1 MTTEPS
7 PSIGAITLFVAD
19 VAASKAWY
27 QRVFDVPLVFED
39 DSSAVVRFGSTMV
52 NLLTVREAPDLIAPA
67 TVAAPAAGAA
77 LQFTIWVDDADAS
90 VAVMR
95 SRGAR
100 LVNGP
105 IDRVWGQR
113 TALFADPDGHLW
125 EIAQTIS

>member
-52 NLLTVREAPDLIAPA
+52 NLLAAGEAPGLIAPA
-67 TVAAPAAGAA
+67 AVAAPAAGAA
-77 LQFTIWVDDADAS
+77 LQFTIWVEDADAS
-90 VAVMR
+90 AAAMQ
-95 SRGAR
+95 SSGAR